1 MRILKGGNP
10 MRLSNGRGF
19 AVLVVLLVASGV
31 YAADWPQFRGPNRDG
46 LCGEAGLLTQ
56 WPEGGPQE
64 LWSFDELGH
73 GFASVAIVDGVVYT
87 TGMEDKQ
94 GWLYALDLEG
104 NLKYKV
110 NYGPEWAGSHPGTH
124 TTPTIDKDRLYLM
137 SGQGR
142 ISCHDITTG
151 KCLWF
156 KDTLNTFKGK
166 NIRWGIAECI
176 LIHGEKVICTPGGQD
191 ATVVALDKMS
201 GKTIW
206 TTKGLSERSAYC
218 SPCVIERGSKLILLT
233 MVEKSIVGID
243 IQTGKLLWRVGH
255 EVSYD
260 ISAVTPVYVDGV
272 ITVSNG
278 YKHGSLGFELA
289 PDGMSV
295 TRKWAQKSLDVH
307 HGGML
312 LIDGNVHGANG
323 REWQCLDPKTGT
335 LKYAGKLTGKGS
347 AIYAQG
353 MLYCYGEKG
362 QLGLARVDPTG
373 YELVSSFKIT
383 KGEKQ
388 HWAHPV
394 ISDGRLYIRHG
405 EILMCFDIK
414 AK

>member
-1 MRILKGGNP
+1 MR
-10 MRLSNGRGF
+10 
-19 AVLVVLLVASGV
+19 VLNEQKLTVLIICLIASSL

-46 LCGEAGLLTQ
+46 LCAETGLLTQ
-56 WPEGGPQE
+56 WPETGPEE
-64 LWSFDELGH
+64 LWSFDDLGH
-73 GFASVAIVDGVVYT
+73 GFASVAVVDGVIYT
-87 TGMEDKQ
+87 TGMVDKQ

-104 NLKYKV
+104 KLKYKIQ
-110 NYGPEWAGSHPGTH
+110 YGPEWAGSHPGTH
-124 TTPTIDKDRLYLM
+124 TTPTIDDDRLYLM

-142 ISCHDITTG
+142 ISCHDIKTG
-151 KCLWF
+151 KCLWH
-156 KDTLNTFKGK
+156 KDTLDEFQGK
-166 NIRWGIAECI
+166 NIRWGVAESV
-176 LIHGEKVICTPGGQD
+176 LIDGKKAICTPGGKD
-191 ATVVALDKMS
+191 ATVVALDKMT

-218 SPCVIERGSKLILLT
+218 SPCVIERGSKRILLT
-233 MVEKSIVGID
+233 MVQKSIVGVD
-243 IQTGKLLWRVGH
+243 IETGKLLWRVGH

-272 ITVSNG
+272 IIVSNG
-278 YKHGSLGFELA
+278 YKHGSLGFALA

-295 TRKWAQKSLDVH
+295 TRKWDQKSLDVH

-312 LIDGNVHGANG
+312 LIDGHVHGANA
-323 REWQCLDPKTGT
+323 REWQCLDPKTGAV
-335 LKYAGKLTGKGS
+335 KYTDKLTGKGS

-362 QLGLARVDPTG
+362 QLGLARVSPTG
-373 YELVSSFKIT
+373 YDLVSAFKIT